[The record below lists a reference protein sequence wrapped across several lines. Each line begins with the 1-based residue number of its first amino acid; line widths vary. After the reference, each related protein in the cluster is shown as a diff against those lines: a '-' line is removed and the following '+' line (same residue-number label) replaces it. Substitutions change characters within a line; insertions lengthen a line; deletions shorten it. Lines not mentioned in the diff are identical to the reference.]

1 MAGRRRSGGSRAG
14 RPAPEPPEREGEE
27 APDGAVR
34 DADPV
39 ALART
44 IALRQLT
51 AAPRSRA
58 ELAQA
63 MARRDVPEE
72 AAEAVL
78 DRFTELKL
86 VDDAAYAEM
95 LVRSRHTTRGLARR
109 GLAHELRAK
118 GIEDATAAAA
128 LDQLGPEQELATAR
142 ALVARKLGGTA
153 RLEPEVRLR
162 RLAGMLARKGYP
174 PGLALRV
181 VKDALAAE
189 GADLA
194 DPDDGDGDG
203 PLDE

>member
-14 RPAPEPPEREGEE
+14 SRPAPEPPEREGEG
-27 APDGAVR
+27 PVH

-128 LDQLGPEQELATAR
+128 LDQLDPEQELATAR

-189 GADLA
+189 GHDLPEGEPG
-194 DPDDGDGDG
+194 DDDGLLED
-203 PLDE
+203 